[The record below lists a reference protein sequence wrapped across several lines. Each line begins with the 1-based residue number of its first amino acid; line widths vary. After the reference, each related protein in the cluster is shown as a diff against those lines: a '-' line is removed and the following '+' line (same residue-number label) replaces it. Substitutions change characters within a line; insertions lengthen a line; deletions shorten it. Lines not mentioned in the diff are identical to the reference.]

1 MSTTTPIKLETFF
14 DGAALLLEFG
24 PAPANIVDREAISA
38 MRGAL
43 KEAAVRPGLKA
54 VVIRGEG
61 KHFSY
66 GASVPEHAPGEVDK
80 MLPEFHALL
89 AEMNQP
95 GLPPLIAQVRGRC
108 FGGGFEVALGCDMI
122 AAEPGSTL
130 GCPEIKLGVFPPA
143 ASALLPLRL
152 PAGKAASMLLAGGM
166 MSGEEALA
174 QGVAELE
181 ADQVQDWIKTNLLPL
196 SAAAIRQT
204 RQATRWPWKD
214 ATQRVLPVL
223 EQQYLGELMATHD
236 AVEGIQSFLEK
247 RKPEWKDQ

>member
-1 MSTTTPIKLETFF
+1 MTTTTPIKLQTFF

-24 PAPANIVDREAISA
+24 QAPANIVDRAAIA
-38 MRGAL
+38 ALRGAL
-43 KEAAVRPGLKA
+43 KEAAIRPELKV

-66 GASVPEHAPGEVDK
+66 GASVPEHVPGEVDK

-89 AEMNQP
+89 EEMNQP
-95 GLPPLIAQVRGRC
+95 GLPPLIAEVRGRC
-108 FGGGFEVALGCDMI
+108 LGGGLEVALACDMI
-122 AAEPGSTL
+122 AVEDGSIL

-143 ASALLPLRL
+143 GSALLPVRL
-152 PAGKAASMLLAGGM
+152 PAGKASMMLLAGATVTGA
-166 MSGEEALA
+166 EALDM
-174 QGVAELE
+174 GLAELK
-181 ADQVQDWIKTNLLPL
+181 ADDVSGWIQSNLLSL

-204 RQATRWPWKD
+204 RQATRWPWRD
-214 ATQRVLPVL
+214 ATKRILPLL

-247 RKPEWKDQ
+247 RKPEWKNQ

>member
-1 MSTTTPIKLETFF
+1 MSTTTPIKLQTFF

-24 PAPANIVDREAISA
+24 PAPANIVDREAISD

-43 KEAAVRPGLKA
+43 KEAAVRPELKV

-66 GASVPEHAPGEVDK
+66 GASVAEHVPGEVDK

-89 AEMNQP
+89 DEMNQP
-95 GLPPLIAQVRGRC
+95 GLPPLIAEVHGRC
-108 FGGGFEVALGCDMI
+108 LGGGLELALACDLI
-122 AAEPGSTL
+122 AVEEDSLL

-143 ASALLPLRL
+143 GSALLPVRL
-152 PAGKAASMLLAGGM
+152 SAGRASAMLLAGATVNGV
-166 MSGEEALA
+166 EALEM
-174 QGVAELE
+174 GLAELKTDE
-181 ADQVQDWIKTNLLPL
+181 VSGWIKSNLLPL
-196 SAAAIRQT
+196 SAAALRQT
-204 RQATRWPWKD
+204 RQATRWPWRD
-214 ATQRVLPVL
+214 ATKRILPIL

-247 RKPEWKDQ
+247 RKPEWKNQ